1 MTTLQEW
8 IESTFT
14 DKEILDSY
22 KTAWNDASNILA
34 MVKNCNV
41 EGIQN
46 SRLTPTILLKYLY
59 DRQRRTGQTFQAFQ
73 DNYKASRGGAAIT
86 IKDVVESMPR
96 LLANCIV
103 FEMDP
108 PANPFQLR
116 YHSGR
121 YNDKLLTLCIFC
133 TKDGRFCGQVSN
145 INEKTARSLFRKIN
159 GTKKTRQKKK
169 TNESK
174 KQTTQAQEKIVDQPK
189 PHTSTIWNYRQI
201 QRAIWD
207 TYSIYDL
214 VFNRDLSGTIASLLL
229 SFLNNDTRSR
239 TIVEFNKYLTELGLL
254 PIPPGERYNV
264 IRNIIA
270 TFERTLGQDRP
281 VIPPVIQQARQLQI
295 PLQNRQARPPQQN
308 KQQAPKVVVVEPAPL
323 QTQILPSQPKTKK
336 SDSSGK
342 KKSSG
347 MDAITSVGLKEY
359 ISPPDTWK
367 LHKVNNNGF
376 GFFNC
381 VRRYTGK
388 SLYPDTQEG
397 LAQLR
402 GDVGEALQHYI
413 YSTDQDVGFTISLH
427 HGMRERDIRRI
438 LNRYVFSQVTEFLIT
453 MDDGKEY
460 TISSNKDNDSLSF
473 IKRFLNKYKYIELN
487 QFFGRFYNFGNIE
500 DYMIMKVYKGMART
514 AEELLSL
521 LPYEPFNVNCILM
534 KSENFSAE
542 GIKFNGST
550 WVDGLEQIILVRQG
564 DTFYDLTS
572 PDKDIFINRLFL

>member
-22 KTAWNDASNILA
+22 KAAWNDESSILA

-41 EGIQN
+41 VGIKN
-46 SRLTPTILLKYLY
+46 SRLTPTILLQYLY
-59 DRQRRTGQTFQAFQ
+59 DAVPRTGQTFQTFQ

-86 IKDVVESMPR
+86 LKDVVESMPR

-121 YNDKLLTLCIFC
+121 YNDKLLTLSIFY

-145 INEKTARSLFRKIN
+145 INQKTERSLFKKIK
-159 GTKKTRQKKK
+159 GTKNTRQKKK

-174 KQTTQAQEKIVDQPK
+174 KQTTQAQAKIVDQPK
-189 PHTSTIWNYRQI
+189 PHTSTTWNYRKI

-229 SFLNNDTRSR
+229 SFLNDDTRSR
-239 TIVEFNKYLTELGLL
+239 TIVEFNKYLTEFGLL
-254 PIPPGERYNV
+254 PIPPGERHNA
-264 IRNIIA
+264 IQNIIA

-281 VIPPVIQQARQLQI
+281 VIPPVIQQVRQLQI

-308 KQQAPKVVVVEPAPL
+308 KQQAPKVVVVEPVPL
-323 QTQILPSQPKTKK
+323 QIQISPLQPKTKK
-336 SDSSGK
+336 SDSTGK

-347 MDAITSVGLKEY
+347 MDAITSVRLKEY

-381 VRRYTGK
+381 VRRYTK
-388 SLYPDTQEG
+388 KPLYPDTPEG
-397 LAQLR
+397 LKQLR
-402 GDVGEALQHYI
+402 SDVGEALQKYLI
-413 YSTDQDVGFTISLH
+413 QSSDFVFTISLH
-427 HGMRERDIRRI
+427 HGMTDHDIRRI
-438 LNRYVFSQVTEFLIT
+438 LNKYVFSQVTSFQIT
-453 MDDGKEY
+453 TDDGELY
-460 TISSNKDNDSLSF
+460 TISSSKDSLLF
-473 IKRFLNKYKYIELN
+473 IKQFLNKYKYIIEFN
-487 QFFGRFYNFGNIE
+487 QIFGRFDDFHNID
-500 DYMIMKVYKGMART
+500 DYTIMKVYKGMART
-514 AEELLSL
+514 AEELLFL

-534 KSENFSAE
+534 TSEDFSYE
-542 GIKFNGST
+542 GIKKSGST
-550 WVDGLEQIILVRQG
+550 FVDGLDTIIIVRQG

-572 PDKDIFINRLFL
+572 PDKDTFITRLFL